1 MQSRVLCELQHPH
14 SLPVFPCAPWMCVII
29 CCSGLRFFFL
39 STACSFPHLPSVTQL
54 LRMLLSHRI
63 ARLPATPVPS
73 SLSHAAFDGSNVLH
87 PREFVLS
94 LSFLKFP
101 PLFTTLNPIAWTPRH
116 LHVYPPYVSLPRLGS
131 NRRQSNSPL
140 QLVFPSLSMDFARQ
154 SSFCHL
160 CMCLHAEA
168 VCGLTEESHVLLK
181 SVETE
186 ILSAYLHESPAERRV
201 PCVPLLQRGPL
212 FLLLWDT
219 QLVFHLA
226 FAREGFLTLN
236 LLIQGTRKKSPAS
249 SVTGSLPIPLQCAS
263 MLWLNP
269 GSIAI
274 WC

>member
-1 MQSRVLCELQHPH
+1 MLADP
-14 SLPVFPCAPWMCVII
+14 
-29 CCSGLRFFFL
+29 
-39 STACSFPHLPSVTQL
+39 
-54 LRMLLSHRI
+54 LLSHRS

-73 SLSHAAFDGSNVLH
+73 SLRHAAFDGSNVLH

-101 PLFTTLNPIAWTPRH
+101 PLFTTLNPIAWTPHH
-116 LHVYPPYVSLPRLGS
+116 LHVYPPSVSLPRLGS
-131 NRRQSNSPL
+131 NGRQPNSSL
-140 QLVFPSLSMDFARQ
+140 QLVFPSPSMDFARQ
-154 SSFCHL
+154 SSLCHL

-186 ILSAYLHESPAERRV
+186 ILSAYLHESPSAERRV
-201 PCVPLLQRGPL
+201 PCVPLRPL
-212 FLLLWDT
+212 FLLPWDT

-236 LLIQGTRKKSPAS
+236 LLIQGTRKESPVS

-263 MLWLNP
+263 MLWLKP